1 MRLSPYLHDERNYL
15 CSNPKER
22 RPNKITPMP
31 TADIQMVLGCDSEF
45 STRLLNKLSQITFEY
60 DGKTQQLCRIDRN
73 GKEYLVMINPNVIY
87 ADNPPEYKKIC
98 LELYWGYEDP
108 FDIPFRSYPRNLI
121 KGSTL
126 AYVNRAN
133 A

>member
-1 MRLSPYLHDERNYL
+1 
-15 CSNPKER
+15 
-22 RPNKITPMP
+22 MP